1 MTCHFA
7 VILTLMTFFYLIA
20 TLLVDGRFTIGNSF
34 ENRSSSDLT
43 WITCAAIP
51 IHILAV
57 KRNDHGMSLTVQR
70 HQIPSSSTVSA
81 LKPTVCGSAIV
92 FLVNVGSAR
101 AIKTGLDQ
109 QRRKTQCS
117 MSLHSVARIRSGVQC
132 PSAILV
138 PHCACFN

>member
-1 MTCHFA
+1 M
-7 VILTLMTFFYLIA
+7 
-20 TLLVDGRFTIGNSF
+20 DGRFRIGSSF
-34 ENRSSSDLT
+34 ENRYISDPT

-57 KRNDHGMSLTVQR
+57 KRNDHRILAYMSLTVHG
-70 HQIPSSSTVSA
+70 HQIPSPLTVSA
-81 LKPTVCGSAIV
+81 LKPTLCGSTIV
-92 FLVNVGSAR
+92 FSVNVGSAR

-117 MSLHSVARIRSGVQC
+117 MSLHSVARIQSGVQC
-132 PSAILV
+132 PSVILV